1 MHYVYMYM
9 YFSVIIIYDKDFHI
23 LTYTYAIHLPAKNEH
38 RVGIHVF
45 RIFIKSVV

>member
-1 MHYVYMYM
+1 MYM
-9 YFSVIIIYDKDFHI
+9 YFSVIIIYDKDFFI
-23 LTYTYAIHLPAKNEH
+23 PTYTYAIHLPAKNEH